1 MGNTCPHCGNAPC
14 LPAWRKLMLGPSG
27 SAPCLVCGKCVSV
40 DRVRSTLVILP
51 VSLYIV
57 SLGTGWLKNLLAAVA
72 IFMVMLPICALLY
85 MYWVPLTAGPV
96 RDANNNPRFR

>member
-1 MGNTCPHCGNAPC
+1 
-14 LPAWRKLMLGPSG
+14 
-27 SAPCLVCGKCVSV
+27 V

-57 SLGTGWLKNLLAAVA
+57 SLGTGWLKNLLAAMV
-72 IFMVMLPICALLY
+72 IFMVMLSICALLY
-85 MYWVPLTAGPV
+85 VYWVPLTASPV